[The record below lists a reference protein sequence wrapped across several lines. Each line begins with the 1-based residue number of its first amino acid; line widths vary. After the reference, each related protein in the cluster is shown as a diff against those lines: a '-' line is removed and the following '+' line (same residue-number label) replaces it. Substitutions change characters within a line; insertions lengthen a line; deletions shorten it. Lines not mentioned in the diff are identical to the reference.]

1 MVRIKK
7 IGIKQTAKFFAFF
20 YFLVSAVFIFPI
32 GLITLLVGSFSG
44 QKSGVFG
51 ATFGGALLL
60 LLPLFYAAIGAV
72 MVATASFVYNQIAK
86 RIGGIEIEL
95 DTETKSDTPKS

>member
-7 IGIKQTAKFFAFF
+7 IGIKQTAKFFAIF

-32 GLITLLVGSFSG
+32 GLITLLIGSFSD
-44 QKSGVFG
+44 QKSSVFG

-60 LLPLFYAAIGAV
+60 LIPLFYAVMGAT
-72 MVATASFVYNQIAK
+72 MVALAAFIYNQIAK

-95 DTETKSDTPKS
+95 DTKSDTPKS